1 MSEFKSIK
9 DRIWKRLH
17 DWKNKFLS
25 QAGKEILL
33 KAVIQTIPTYN
44 MSIFLLPVGL
54 STEINSLMQQFWWG
68 HKDNASKIHWMSW
81 KKLGFSKTKGGLG
94 FCDLR

>member
-17 DWKNKFLS
+17 DWKNKSLS

-33 KAVIQTIPTYN
+33 KAVIQTILTYN

-54 STEINSLMQQFWWG
+54 ST
-68 HKDNASKIHWMSW
+68 
-81 KKLGFSKTKGGLG
+81 
-94 FCDLR
+94 